1 MMWIGGGVCDMWV
14 CEVCGCVCGGG
25 WWGCVCEVGPNEYD
39 IGGVYNVHA
48 ITKDCTLLIVLQIT
62 IFCCRELYM
71 Y

>member
-1 MMWIGGGVCDMWV
+1 MWV
-14 CEVCGCVCGGG
+14 CEMCEVCGCVCGG
-25 WWGCVCEVGPNEYD
+25 CEVGPNEYD